1 LTAYMV
7 KSKPPEGKAPAR
19 PAKAPATPGAKP
31 SLTPVTAPGEPATAE
46 SKISR
51 VDAQRH
57 VVVTN
62 ATDTGRGDYGV
73 YNADTGIC
81 TLVDNVVIA
90 RGKDVIKGQYGVM
103 DLNKNV
109 SRMLP
114 TASGA
119 PAGSPQ
125 RVQGLFIRE
134 DQAHGAGTEG
144 GTPSGKGSSAVGK
157 TPCFYIITGL
167 IAADTGTVELDGQDI
182 TELPMYRRARLGIGY
197 LPQEASIFRG
207 LTVEQN
213 IRAILEV
220 AEPEPDAREAMLDG
234 LLAEFS
240 ISHLR
245 RAPAMALSGGERRR
259 CEIARALAMQ
269 PNFILL

>member
-1 LTAYMV
+1 MV

-31 SLTPVTAPGEPATAE
+31 SLTPVTAPGAPAAAE

-51 VDAQRH
+51 VDAQGH

-144 GTPSGKGSSAVGK
+144 GTPSGKGSSAAGK
-157 TPCFYIITGL
+157 KP
-167 IAADTGTVELDGQDI
+167 
-182 TELPMYRRARLGIGY
+182 
-197 LPQEASIFRG
+197 
-207 LTVEQN
+207 
-213 IRAILEV
+213 
-220 AEPEPDAREAMLDG
+220 
-234 LLAEFS
+234 
-240 ISHLR
+240 
-245 RAPAMALSGGERRR
+245 
-259 CEIARALAMQ
+259 
-269 PNFILL
+269 